1 MVRIQSSSSVSFHHV
16 TEILKTNLLVSMLMT
31 DDQPRS
37 NLTLGDLELHYQGA
51 SPFQLVVM
59 IYDEELEVFLRRR
72 KFSKL
77 ISMTKSDL
85 G

>member
-1 MVRIQSSSSVSFHHV
+1 
-16 TEILKTNLLVSMLMT
+16 MLMT

-59 IYDEELEVFLRRR
+59 IYDEELEVFSQEEEIFKIDIDDKVR
-72 KFSKL
+72 
-77 ISMTKSDL
+77 L
-85 G
+85 GLMYNNGCGI

>member
-1 MVRIQSSSSVSFHHV
+1 
-16 TEILKTNLLVSMLMT
+16 MLMT

-72 KFSKL
+72 TFSKL

>member
-1 MVRIQSSSSVSFHHV
+1 M
-16 TEILKTNLLVSMLMT
+16 LMVSMLMI

-59 IYDEELEVFLRRR
+59 ILIIMMKEVFLRRRR

>member
-1 MVRIQSSSSVSFHHV
+1 
-16 TEILKTNLLVSMLMT
+16 MLMT

>member
-1 MVRIQSSSSVSFHHV
+1 M
-16 TEILKTNLLVSMLMT
+16 VSMLMT

-59 IYDEELEVFLRRR
+59 ILIIMMKEVFLRRR

>member
-1 MVRIQSSSSVSFHHV
+1 M
-16 TEILKTNLLVSMLMT
+16 LMVSMLKI